1 MRTHMTT
8 ITGTPIALVLLLAA
22 APAHAG
28 EATDAI
34 KSTVDAVIAVLED
47 PALKGPSHTQA
58 RRSSIKGIVL
68 KRFGFDEM
76 ARRSLGPDKGTPTA
90 TQRSEYTR
98 LFTDLLAR
106 SYISRIEAYNG
117 EPIRYDRESVNGD
130 QAEVQSTVLGK
141 AGDRTIIQ
149 YRLRRAGATW
159 EVYDLV
165 IDGVSLVNNYRIQFG
180 RIIRQSGFAGLLEKM
195 KSKLAAELES
205 DRTG

>member
-1 MRTHMTT
+1 MRTPIPTT
-8 ITGTPIALVLLLAA
+8 PVALVLLLAAA

-34 KSTVDAVIAVLED
+34 KPTVDEVIKVLED
-47 PALKGPSHTQA
+47 PALKGPAHTQPRRA
-58 RRSSIKGIVL
+58 RIRDIVH

-76 ARRSLGPDKGTPTA
+76 ARRSLGAEKSTPTPA
-90 TQRSEYTR
+90 QRAQYTK

-117 EPIRYDRESVNGD
+117 EPIRYDRESLDGD
-130 QAEVQSTVLGK
+130 LAEVQSTVLGK
-141 AGDRTIIQ
+141 AGDRTVIL
-149 YRLRRAGATW
+149 YRLRHAGSTW

-165 IDGVSLVNNYRIQFG
+165 IDGVSLVNNYRIQFS

-195 KSKLAAELES
+195 
-205 DRTG
+205 